1 MRVAMLGGESA
12 NRKLFGGKHKR
23 LIPVVVI
30 GGLFLL
36 VGIFIQWVLIV
47 GAVFVALALLA
58 LSPGVTGSLWERVV
72 KRRRWRWRENDGTTV
87 YLPFDQELWDVL
99 TDAVANAKTRK
110 ERKAA
115 TRNLHAMRE
124 TPDGLDGFRWL
135 HDARHE
141 PGIQWH
147 RPAEGD
153 QYLAVTFATTGQ
165 VDGVGSDTVY
175 DQASESFG
183 RLTAGLGDP
192 LTLPT
197 RIQTLVR
204 TLPPDS
210 ARHEAWIED
219 QVDPAAPGVLAVS
232 YKENLDTN
240 RNSALI
246 PRHFVV
252 VSWPVTGT
260 FERKAATLHE
270 GQAGY
275 VALMM
280 REISRMASAL
290 TNAGFQDV
298 RALTARQTAAVIR
311 HMQVPSFPIDR
322 VSDITPMGGFLPS
335 EDSWHSTTYFAQTG
349 RSGLSQ
355 TLVRTARIDVE
366 SIEGSQRNALWMHPM
381 LSHMGDQIP
390 RTLTFHQELSPQATA
405 RTAADKDVTSDDADR
420 ISRAKDG
427 RLEDLE
433 TAANLSAAMRRRLDL
448 APGTGH
454 VGAAWVGYLS
464 VSAGDRKQLR
474 DACEA
479 MQAAASNAGL
489 GQLEWMDTQSSTAAA
504 FCWPTGRGILPAEKG
519 RGEQVFTGM
528 ESLAS
533 EVESL

>member
-1 MRVAMLGGESA
+1 MRESMLGGESA
-12 NRKLFGGKHKR
+12 NRKLFGGKRKR

-30 GGLFLL
+30 GFIFLA
-36 VGIFIQWVLIV
+36 VGVFIQWVLVV

-58 LSPGVTGSLWERVV
+58 LHPGITGSLWERVV
-72 KRRRWRWRENDGTTV
+72 KRRRWGWRDKLGLNV
-87 YLPFDQELWDVL
+87 YIPFDQDLWDVL
-99 TDAVANAKTRK
+99 TAAVASAKTRK

-115 TRNLHAMRE
+115 ERNLHAMRE

-147 RPAEGD
+147 RPREGD

-165 VDGVGSDTVY
+165 VDGVGSDAVY
-175 DQASESFG
+175 DQASEAFG
-183 RLTAGLGDP
+183 RLNAGLGDP

-197 RIQTLVR
+197 RLQTLVR

-232 YKENLDTN
+232 YKETLDTN
-240 RNSALI
+240 RTSALI

-252 VSWPVTGT
+252 VSWPITSA
-260 FERKAATLHE
+260 FERKAATIQE
-270 GQAGY
+270 GQAGW

-280 REISRMASAL
+280 REISRMTAAL

-366 SIEGSQRNALWMHPM
+366 KIEGARRNALWMHPM

-390 RTLTFHQELSPQATA
+390 RTLTFHLEMSPQDVA
-405 RTAADKDVTSDDADR
+405 RAAADRDVTSDDADR
-420 ISRAKDG
+420 ISRAKEG

-433 TAANLSAAMRRRLDL
+433 TAANLSAALRRRLDL

-454 VGAAWVGYLS
+454 TGAAWVGYLS
-464 VSAGDRKQLR
+464 VSAGTREQLR

-504 FCWPTGRGILPAEKG
+504 FCWPVGRGILPAEKG
-519 RGEQVFTGM
+519 RGQQVFTGL
-528 ESLAS
+528 ESIAT
-533 EVESL
+533 EVETL